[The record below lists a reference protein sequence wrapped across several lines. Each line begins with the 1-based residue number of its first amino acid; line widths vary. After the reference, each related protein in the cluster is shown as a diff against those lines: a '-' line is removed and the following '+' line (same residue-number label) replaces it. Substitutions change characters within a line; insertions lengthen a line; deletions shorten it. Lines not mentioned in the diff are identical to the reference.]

1 MKQIFDFLKRDFFH
15 VDLIICEYIH
25 ICIKLCKKNPKLLRK
40 NPDLKIIFLISQ
52 PNHMLW
58 VLKRIETVQ
67 I

>member
-52 PNHMLW
+52 PNHM
-58 VLKRIETVQ
+58 
-67 I
+67 